1 MSSSARDQFEKQL
14 HEALDAVKE
23 QREKNTHSQKEINE
37 LKQQAINQKCGML
50 YNKERLVGEKESAE
64 HPLVRQIEQEYKTKH
79 PSPSP
84 CEFYVYRY
92 SFYLP
97 LEAFFLCSLT

>member
-1 MSSSARDQFEKQL
+1 MASSARDQFEKQL

-23 QREKNTHSQKEINE
+23 QREKNTHSQKEIHE

-50 YNKERLVGEKESAE
+50 YKNKEKIVDSNEDE
-64 HPLVRQIEQEYKTKH
+64 HPLVRQIEQEYKTTH

-84 CEFYVYRY
+84 CNLHFMNLTDT
-92 SFYLP
+92 SCLHI
-97 LEAFFLCSLT
+97 SLSNSKF